1 MATRQG
7 SGSFGNSGNWTYSWL
22 GITESDEGNMI
33 LIPAHVEELSF
44 QVTGTFGGGT
54 FQLQGSNDGV
64 NFIVLQDWSGTDIAS
79 TTAKVWR
86 VGNSARF
93 VKPKATA
100 GSSSSVVATL
110 HGIVD

>member
-7 SGSFGNSGNWTYSWL
+7 SGEFGNSGNWTYSWL
-22 GITESDEGNMI
+22 GITEADEGNPI
-33 LIPAHVEELSF
+33 LIPAHVEELSY

-64 NFIVLQDWSGTDIAS
+64 NYFALDDWSGNPVSA

-86 VGNSARF
+86 VGNVARF

-100 GSSSSVVATL
+100 GASSSITATL
-110 HGIVD
+110 HGTPK